1 MQRARIIPVSGIS
14 NDKEAEQRAASALLA
29 VLTVVRDLSNE
40 LLSPLGASKA
50 ARATVESF
58 TEVAFKLGS
67 KTVRPDGLIRVT
79 FAKSTWTA
87 LVEFKTGTAKL
98 NADQINDYWDV
109 ARDQKFN
116 HVITISNELSPVP
129 GQHPTEKLRVQSRSP
144 VQVTHYSWTAILT
157 SAIKIKQ
164 HRGVE
169 DPEQAWILEE
179 LIRYLEHP
187 SSGALAFNDMGPG
200 WTATRDKAR
209 LGTLTPKDP
218 ESTEFAGNFEQLAQY
233 AALLLGSKVGEDV
246 DVIYPRNQKDAT
258 SRMKGIIASV
268 CEFGTASTELKIPDT
283 AGPLTLT
290 ADLRASQIHAQ
301 TTIAAPADRGAKA
314 RNTWLVTQ
322 LVIAPGS
329 LRVDAYCKNA
339 RQPQSCS
346 LEVLR
351 EDRGAN
357 IADMKN
363 PPTKYRLTQSIPMGQ
378 GRKAGGKSPGF
389 IDSTLQA
396 IADFYST
403 VLQDITEW
411 HPKAPRIEE
420 RPAPSPPTSLPAVEE
435 PSLYERYWTIDREPP
450 GM

>member
-1 MQRARIIPVSGIS
+1 MLR
-14 NDKEAEQRAASALLA
+14 NYWAL
-29 VLTVVRDLSNE
+29 
-40 LLSPLGASKA
+40 
-50 ARATVESF
+50 
-58 TEVAFKLGS
+58 
-67 KTVRPDGLIRVT
+67 
-79 FAKSTWTA
+79 
-87 LVEFKTGTAKL
+87 
-98 NADQINDYWDV
+98 
-109 ARDQKFN
+109 ARDQKFD

-129 GQHPTEKLRVQSRSP
+129 GQHPTDGLKVRSNSP

-164 HRGVE
+164 HRGVA

-200 WTATRDKAR
+200 WTTARDKAR
-209 LGTLTPKDP
+209 LGTLSHKDP
-218 ESTEFAGNFEQLAQY
+218 EATEFAGNFEQLARY

-246 DVIYPRNQKDAT
+246 DVVYPRNQKDAP
-258 SRMKGIIASV
+258 SRLKALITSV
-268 CEFGTASTELKIPDT
+268 CDSGVAATELKIPDT
-283 AGPLTLT
+283 AGTLSLT

-301 TTIAAPADRGAKA
+301 TTIIAPTDRGAKA
-314 RNTWLVTQ
+314 RNTWLVNQ
-322 LVIAPGS
+322 LSNAPDS
-329 LRVDAYCKNA
+329 LIIDAYCKNA

-346 LEVLR
+346 LKAIR
-351 EDRGAN
+351 DDRGAN
-357 IADMKN
+357 ITDTKN
-363 PPTKYRLTQSIPMGQ
+363 PPMKYRLTKSISMGQ

-420 RPAPSPPTSLPAVEE
+420 RPAPAPPTSLPAVEE
-435 PSLYERYWTIDREPP
+435 PSLYECV
-450 GM
+450 